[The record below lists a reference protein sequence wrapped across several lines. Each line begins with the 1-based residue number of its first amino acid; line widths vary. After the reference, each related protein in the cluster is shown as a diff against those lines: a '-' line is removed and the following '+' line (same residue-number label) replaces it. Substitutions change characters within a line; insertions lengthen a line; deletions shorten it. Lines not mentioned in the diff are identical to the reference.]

1 MSLVNNSAIAIIPAR
16 GGSKGIPN
24 KNLQTVGGITLL
36 ARTVSACLESDSIT
50 AVYVSTDSDEIAAV
64 ALKSGAQVIRRPA
77 DISGDTASSESALL
91 HALNEIEK
99 TSSLPSNVLFAQC
112 TSPFISHTDIDGIL
126 GLLNDHDSALTVTH
140 NHAFIWRRDNSG
152 NAIGINHDSA
162 IRLPRQQLDPEFKE
176 TGALY
181 AMNIDQFRKS
191 GHRFFGRIGMYEVP
205 VDRSMEIDDPEDLR
219 LANTLEIQEKGMP
232 SRESLQSIKA
242 IVFDFDGVMTDDQV
256 YITETG
262 QEMVMASR
270 SDGMGISA
278 LRNAGLK
285 LLILSKERNPVVAR
299 RAEKLQIEVIQAC
312 DNKLEALTKWL
323 SKNQLLLSQCA
334 YVGND
339 INDLQCMQAVKLAI
353 APIDAHP
360 QATQAAHWRLTRAG
374 GKGAIRELSDAIINH

>member
-1 MSLVNNSAIAIIPAR
+1 MSIVNKSAIAIIPAR

-24 KNLQTVGGITLL
+24 KNLQTVGGVTLL
-36 ARTVSACLESDSIT
+36 ARTISACLKSESIAT
-50 AVYVSTDSDEIAAV
+50 VYVSTDSDDIAAV
-64 ALKSGAQVIRRPA
+64 ALNNGAQVIRRPA

-91 HALNEIEK
+91 HSLNEIEK
-99 TSSLPSNVLFAQC
+99 TSSLPKNVLFAQC
-112 TSPFISHTDIDGIL
+112 TSPFITHTDIDGIL
-126 GLLNDHDSALTVTH
+126 DLLKDHDSALTVTH
-140 NHAFIWRRDNSG
+140 NHAFIWRKDNTG

-162 IRLPRQQLDPEFKE
+162 IRLPRQQLDPEYKE

-181 AMNIDQFRKS
+181 AMNIDQFRKC

-205 VDRSMEIDDPEDLR
+205 ADRSMEIDEPEDLR
-219 LANTLEIQEKGMP
+219 LANTLEIQEKSMP
-232 SRESLQSIKA
+232 SRESLQAIKA
-242 IVFDFDGVMTDDQV
+242 VVFDFDGVMTDDQV

-262 QEMVMASR
+262 EEMVMASR

-278 LRNAGLK
+278 LKNAGLK

-312 DNKLEALTKWL
+312 DNKLEALTEWL
-323 SKNQLLLSQCA
+323 SKNQLPLSQCA

-353 APIDAHP
+353 APIDAHLL
-360 QATQAAHWRLTRAG
+360 ATQAAHWRLTRAG
-374 GKGAIRELSDAIINH
+374 GKGAIRELSDAIINC

>member
-126 GLLNDHDSALTVTH
+126 QLLKDHDSALTVTH

-374 GKGAIRELSDAIINH
+374 GKGAIRELSDVIINR

>member
-36 ARTVSACLESDSIT
+36 ARTVSACLKSDSIT

-126 GLLNDHDSALTVTH
+126 QLLKDHDSALTVTH

-181 AMNIDQFRKS
+181 AMNIDRFRKS

>member
-36 ARTVSACLESDSIT
+36 ARTVSACLKSDSIT

-64 ALKSGAQVIRRPA
+64 ALNSGAQVIRRPA

-126 GLLNDHDSALTVTH
+126 QLLKDHDSALTVTH

>member
-36 ARTVSACLESDSIT
+36 ARTVSACLKSDSIT

-162 IRLPRQQLDPEFKE
+162 IRLPRQQIDPEFKE

>member
-1 MSLVNNSAIAIIPAR
+1 MSIVTNSAIAIIPAR

-24 KNLQTVGGITLL
+24 KNLQTVGGVTLL
-36 ARTVSACLESDSIT
+36 ARTVSACLKSDSVT
-50 AVYVSTDSDEIAAV
+50 AVYVSTDSDDIAAV
-64 ALKSGAQVIRRPA
+64 ALNNGAQVIRRPA

-99 TSSLPSNVLFAQC
+99 TSSLPNNVLFAQC
-112 TSPFISHTDIDGIL
+112 TSPFITHADIDGIL
-126 GLLNDHDSALTVTH
+126 ELLKDHDSALTVTH
-140 NHAFIWRRDNSG
+140 NHAFIWRRDNAG

-191 GHRFFGRIGMYEVP
+191 GHRFFGRIGMYVVP
-205 VDRSMEIDDPEDLR
+205 ADRSMEIDEPEDLR
-219 LANTLEIQEKGMP
+219 LANTLEIQEKSMP
-232 SRESLQSIKA
+232 SRESLQLIKA

-262 QEMVMASR
+262 EEMVMASR

-278 LRNAGLK
+278 LKNAGLK

-312 DNKLEALTKWL
+312 DNKLKALTEWL
-323 SKNQLLLSQCA
+323 SKNQLPLSQCA

-339 INDLQCMQAVKLAI
+339 INDLQCMQAVKIAI

-374 GKGAIRELSDAIINH
+374 GKGAIRELSDAIINR

>member
-1 MSLVNNSAIAIIPAR
+1 MSIVTESAIAIIPAR

-24 KNLQTVGGITLL
+24 KNLQTVGGVTLL
-36 ARTVSACLESDSIT
+36 ARTVSACLKSDSIST
-50 AVYVSTDSDEIAAV
+50 VYVSTDSEDIAAV
-64 ALKSGAQVIRRPA
+64 ALHNGAQVIRRPA

-91 HALNEIEK
+91 HALSEIEK
-99 TSSLPSNVLFAQC
+99 TSSLPNNVLFAQC
-112 TSPFISHTDIDGIL
+112 TSPFITHTDIDGIL
-126 GLLNDHDSALTVTH
+126 ELLKEHDSALTVTH
-140 NHAFIWRRDNSG
+140 NHAFIWRRDNAG

-162 IRLPRQQLDPEFKE
+162 LRLPRQQLEPEFKE

-205 VDRSMEIDDPEDLR
+205 ADRSMEIDELEDLR
-219 LANTLEIQEKGMP
+219 LANTLEIQEKSVP
-232 SRESLQSIKA
+232 NRESLKSIKA

-262 QEMVMASR
+262 EEMVMASR

-278 LRNAGLK
+278 LKNAGLK

-312 DNKLEALTKWL
+312 DNKMEALTEWL
-323 SKNQLLLSQCA
+323 SKNKLPLSQCA

-374 GKGAIRELSDAIINH
+374 GKGAIRELSDAIINR

>member
-1 MSLVNNSAIAIIPAR
+1 MSIVAKSAIAIIPAR

-24 KNLQTVGGITLL
+24 KNLQTVGGVTLL
-36 ARTVSACLESDSIT
+36 ARTISACLKSESIAT
-50 AVYVSTDSDEIAAV
+50 VYVSTDSDDIAAV
-64 ALKSGAQVIRRPA
+64 ALNNGAQVIRRPA

-91 HALNEIEK
+91 HSLNEIEK
-99 TSSLPSNVLFAQC
+99 TSSLPNNVLFAQC
-112 TSPFISHTDIDGIL
+112 TSPFITHTDIDGIL
-126 GLLNDHDSALTVTH
+126 DLLKDHDSALTVTH
-140 NHAFIWRRDNSG
+140 NHAFIWRRDNAG

-181 AMNIDQFRKS
+181 AMNIGHFRKS

-205 VDRSMEIDDPEDLR
+205 ADRSMEIDEPEDLR
-219 LANTLEIQEKGMP
+219 LANTLEIQEKSMP
-232 SRESLQSIKA
+232 SRESLQAIKA
-242 IVFDFDGVMTDDQV
+242 VVFDFDGVMTDDQV

-262 QEMVMASR
+262 EEMVMASR

-278 LRNAGLK
+278 LKNAGLK

-312 DNKLEALTKWL
+312 DNKLEALTEWL
-323 SKNQLLLSQCA
+323 SKNQLPLSQCA

-360 QATQAAHWRLTRAG
+360 LATQAAHWRLTRAG
-374 GKGAIRELSDAIINH
+374 GKGAIRELSDAIINC

>member
-1 MSLVNNSAIAIIPAR
+1 MSTVTNSAIAIIPAR

-24 KNLQTVGGITLL
+24 KNLQTVGGVTLL
-36 ARTVSACLESDSIT
+36 ARTISACLKSESIT
-50 AVYVSTDSDEIAAV
+50 AVYVSTDSDDIATA
-64 ALKSGAQVIRRPA
+64 ALNNGAQVIRRPA

-99 TSSLPSNVLFAQC
+99 TSSLPNNVLFAQC
-112 TSPFISHTDIDGIL
+112 TSPFITHTDIDGIL
-126 GLLNDHDSALTVTH
+126 ELLKEHDSALTVTH
-140 NHAFIWRRDNSG
+140 NHAFIWRRDNAG

-205 VDRSMEIDDPEDLR
+205 ADRSMEIDEPEDLR
-219 LANTLEIQEKGMP
+219 LANTLEIQEKSMP

-262 QEMVMASR
+262 EEMVMASR

-278 LRNAGLK
+278 LKNAGLK

-312 DNKLEALTKWL
+312 DNKLEALTEWL
-323 SKNQLLLSQCA
+323 SKNQLPLSQCA

-339 INDLQCMQAVKLAI
+339 INDLQCMKAVKLAI

-374 GKGAIRELSDAIINH
+374 GKGAIRELSDAIINR

>member
-1 MSLVNNSAIAIIPAR
+1 MSIVAKSAIAIIPAR

-24 KNLQTVGGITLL
+24 KNLQTVGGVTLL
-36 ARTVSACLESDSIT
+36 ARTISACLKSESIAT
-50 AVYVSTDSDEIAAV
+50 VYVSTDSDDIAAV
-64 ALKSGAQVIRRPA
+64 ALNNGAQVIRRPA

-91 HALNEIEK
+91 HSLNEIVK
-99 TSSLPSNVLFAQC
+99 TSSLPKNVLFAQC
-112 TSPFISHTDIDGIL
+112 TSPFITHTDIDGIL
-126 GLLNDHDSALTVTH
+126 DLLKDHDSALTVTH
-140 NHAFIWRRDNSG
+140 SHAFIWRKDNTG

-162 IRLPRQQLDPEFKE
+162 IRLPRQQLDPEYKE

-181 AMNIDQFRKS
+181 AMNIDQFRTC

-205 VDRSMEIDDPEDLR
+205 ADRSMEIDEPEDLR
-219 LANTLEIQEKGMP
+219 LANTLEIQEKSMP
-232 SRESLQSIKA
+232 SRESLQAIKA
-242 IVFDFDGVMTDDQV
+242 VVFDFDGVMTDDQV

-262 QEMVMASR
+262 EEMVMASR

-278 LRNAGLK
+278 LKNAGLK

-312 DNKLEALTKWL
+312 DNKLEALTEWL
-323 SKNQLLLSQCA
+323 SKNQLPLSQCA

-360 QATQAAHWRLTRAG
+360 LATQAAHWRLTRAG
-374 GKGAIRELSDAIINH
+374 GKGAIRELSDAIINC

>member
-36 ARTVSACLESDSIT
+36 ARTVSACLKSDSIT

-99 TSSLPSNVLFAQC
+99 TSSLPNNVLFAQC

-126 GLLNDHDSALTVTH
+126 QLLKDHDSALTVTH

-339 INDLQCMQAVKLAI
+339 VNDLQCMQAVKLAI

>member
-1 MSLVNNSAIAIIPAR
+1 MSIVAKSAIAIIPAR

-24 KNLQTVGGITLL
+24 KNLQTVGGVTLL
-36 ARTVSACLESDSIT
+36 ARTISACLKSESIAT
-50 AVYVSTDSDEIAAV
+50 VYVSTDSDDIAAV
-64 ALKSGAQVIRRPA
+64 ALNNGAQVIRRPA

-91 HALNEIEK
+91 HSLNEIVK
-99 TSSLPSNVLFAQC
+99 TSSLPKNVLFAQC
-112 TSPFISHTDIDGIL
+112 TSPFITHTDIDGIL
-126 GLLNDHDSALTVTH
+126 DLLKDHDSALTVTH
-140 NHAFIWRRDNSG
+140 NHAFIWRKDNTG

-162 IRLPRQQLDPEFKE
+162 IRLPRQQLDPEYKE

-181 AMNIDQFRKS
+181 AMNIDQFRTC

-205 VDRSMEIDDPEDLR
+205 ADRSMEIDEPEDLR
-219 LANTLEIQEKGMP
+219 LANTLEIQEKSMP
-232 SRESLQSIKA
+232 SRESLQAIKA
-242 IVFDFDGVMTDDQV
+242 VVFDFDGVMTDDQV

-262 QEMVMASR
+262 EEMVMASR

-278 LRNAGLK
+278 LKNAGLK

-312 DNKLEALTKWL
+312 DNKLEALTEWL
-323 SKNQLLLSQCA
+323 SKNQLPLSQCA

-360 QATQAAHWRLTRAG
+360 LATQAAHWRLTRAG
-374 GKGAIRELSDAIINH
+374 GKGAIRELSDAIINC

>member
-99 TSSLPSNVLFAQC
+99 TSSLPRNVLFAQC

-126 GLLNDHDSALTVTH
+126 QLLKDHDSALTVTH

-323 SKNQLLLSQCA
+323 SNNQLLLSQCA

>member
-36 ARTVSACLESDSIT
+36 ARTVSACLKSDSIT

-64 ALKSGAQVIRRPA
+64 ALNSGAQVIRRPA

-126 GLLNDHDSALTVTH
+126 QLLKDHDSALTVTH

-191 GHRFFGRIGMYEVP
+191 GHRFFGRIGMYEIP

-339 INDLQCMQAVKLAI
+339 VNDLQCMQAVKLAI

>member
-36 ARTVSACLESDSIT
+36 ARTVSACLKSDSIT

-126 GLLNDHDSALTVTH
+126 QLLKDHDSALTVTP

-181 AMNIDQFRKS
+181 AMNIDQFRIS

-299 RAEKLQIEVIQAC
+299 RAEKLQVEVIQAC

>member
-1 MSLVNNSAIAIIPAR
+1 MSIVAKSAIAIIPAR

-24 KNLQTVGGITLL
+24 KNLQTVGGVTLL
-36 ARTVSACLESDSIT
+36 ARTISACLKSESIAT
-50 AVYVSTDSDEIAAV
+50 VYVSTDSDDIAAV
-64 ALKSGAQVIRRPA
+64 ALNNGAQVIRRPA

-91 HALNEIEK
+91 HSLNEIVK
-99 TSSLPSNVLFAQC
+99 TSSLPKNVLFAQC
-112 TSPFISHTDIDGIL
+112 TSPFITHTDIDGIL
-126 GLLNDHDSALTVTH
+126 DLLKDHDSALTVTH
-140 NHAFIWRRDNSG
+140 NHAFIWRKDNTG

-162 IRLPRQQLDPEFKE
+162 IRLPRQQLDPEYKE

-181 AMNIDQFRKS
+181 AMNIDQFRKC

-205 VDRSMEIDDPEDLR
+205 ADRSMEIDEPEDLR
-219 LANTLEIQEKGMP
+219 LANTLEIQEKSTP
-232 SRESLQSIKA
+232 SRESLQAIKA
-242 IVFDFDGVMTDDQV
+242 VVFDFDGVMTDDQV

-262 QEMVMASR
+262 EEMVMASR

-278 LRNAGLK
+278 LKNAGLK
-285 LLILSKERNPVVAR
+285 LLILSKERNPVVTR

-312 DNKLEALTKWL
+312 DNKLEALTEWL
-323 SKNQLLLSQCA
+323 SKNQLPLSQCA

-360 QATQAAHWRLTRAG
+360 LATQAAHWRLTRAG
-374 GKGAIRELSDAIINH
+374 GKGAIRELSDAIINC

>member
-1 MSLVNNSAIAIIPAR
+1 MSTVTNSAIAIIPAR

-24 KNLQTVGGITLL
+24 KNLQTVGGVTLL
-36 ARTVSACLESDSIT
+36 ARTISACLKSESIT
-50 AVYVSTDSDEIAAV
+50 AVYVSTDSDDIAAA
-64 ALKSGAQVIRRPA
+64 ALNNGAQVIRRPA

-99 TSSLPSNVLFAQC
+99 RSSLPNNVLFAQC
-112 TSPFISHTDIDGIL
+112 TSPFVTHTDIDGIL
-126 GLLNDHDSALTVTH
+126 ELLTEHDSALTVTH
-140 NHAFIWRRDNSG
+140 NHAFIWRRDNAG

-205 VDRSMEIDDPEDLR
+205 ADRSMEIDEPEDLR
-219 LANTLEIQEKGMP
+219 LANTLEIQEKSVP
-232 SRESLQSIKA
+232 NKESLKSIKA

-262 QEMVMASR
+262 EEMVMASR

-278 LRNAGLK
+278 LKNAGLK

-323 SKNQLLLSQCA
+323 SKNQLPLSQCA

-374 GKGAIRELSDAIINH
+374 GKGAIRELSDAIINR

>member
-1 MSLVNNSAIAIIPAR
+1 MSIVAKSAIAIIPAR

-24 KNLQTVGGITLL
+24 KNLQTVGGVTLL
-36 ARTVSACLESDSIT
+36 ARTISACLKSESIAT
-50 AVYVSTDSDEIAAV
+50 VYVSTDSDDIAAV
-64 ALKSGAQVIRRPA
+64 ALNNGAQVIRRPA

-91 HALNEIEK
+91 HSLNEIVK
-99 TSSLPSNVLFAQC
+99 TSSLPKNVLFAQC
-112 TSPFISHTDIDGIL
+112 TSPFITHTDIDGIL
-126 GLLNDHDSALTVTH
+126 DLLKDHDSALTVTH
-140 NHAFIWRRDNSG
+140 NHAFIWRRDNTG

-162 IRLPRQQLDPEFKE
+162 IRLPRQQLDPEYKE

-181 AMNIDQFRKS
+181 AMNIDQFRKC

-205 VDRSMEIDDPEDLR
+205 ADRSMEIDEPEDLR
-219 LANTLEIQEKGMP
+219 LANTLEIQEKSMP
-232 SRESLQSIKA
+232 SRESLQAIKA
-242 IVFDFDGVMTDDQV
+242 VVFDFDGVMTDDQV

-262 QEMVMASR
+262 EEMVMASR

-278 LRNAGLK
+278 LKNAGLK

-312 DNKLEALTKWL
+312 DNKLEALTEWL
-323 SKNQLLLSQCA
+323 SKNQLPLSQCA

-360 QATQAAHWRLTRAG
+360 LATQAAHWRLTRAG
-374 GKGAIRELSDAIINH
+374 GKGAIRELSDAIINC

>member
-1 MSLVNNSAIAIIPAR
+1 MSIVAKSAIVIIPAR

-24 KNLQTVGGITLL
+24 KNLQTVGGVTLL
-36 ARTVSACLESDSIT
+36 ARTISACLKSESIAT
-50 AVYVSTDSDEIAAV
+50 VYVSTDSDDIAAV
-64 ALKSGAQVIRRPA
+64 ALNNGAQVIRRPA

-91 HALNEIEK
+91 HSLNEIVK
-99 TSSLPSNVLFAQC
+99 TSSLPKNVLFAQC
-112 TSPFISHTDIDGIL
+112 TSPFITHTDIDGIL
-126 GLLNDHDSALTVTH
+126 DLLKDHDSALTVTH
-140 NHAFIWRRDNSG
+140 NHAFIWRRDNTG

-162 IRLPRQQLDPEFKE
+162 IRLPRQQLDPEYKE

-181 AMNIDQFRKS
+181 AMNIDQFRTC

-205 VDRSMEIDDPEDLR
+205 ADRSMEIDEPEDLR
-219 LANTLEIQEKGMP
+219 LANTLEIQEKSMP
-232 SRESLQSIKA
+232 SRESLQAIKA
-242 IVFDFDGVMTDDQV
+242 VVFDFDGVMTDDQV

-262 QEMVMASR
+262 EEMVMASR

-278 LRNAGLK
+278 LKNAGLK

-312 DNKLEALTKWL
+312 DNKLEALTEWL
-323 SKNQLLLSQCA
+323 SKNQLPLSQCA

-360 QATQAAHWRLTRAG
+360 LATQAAHWRLTRAG
-374 GKGAIRELSDAIINH
+374 GKGAIRELSDAIINC

>member
-126 GLLNDHDSALTVTH
+126 QLLKDHDSALTVTH

>member
-1 MSLVNNSAIAIIPAR
+1 MSIVAKSAIAIIPAR

-24 KNLQTVGGITLL
+24 KNLQTVGGVTLL
-36 ARTVSACLESDSIT
+36 ARTISACLKSESIAT
-50 AVYVSTDSDEIAAV
+50 VYVSTDSDDIAAV
-64 ALKSGAQVIRRPA
+64 ALNNGAQVIRRPA

-91 HALNEIEK
+91 HSLNEIEK
-99 TSSLPSNVLFAQC
+99 TSSLPKNVLFAQC
-112 TSPFISHTDIDGIL
+112 TSPFITHTDIDGIL
-126 GLLNDHDSALTVTH
+126 DLLKDHDSALTVTH
-140 NHAFIWRRDNSG
+140 NHAFIWRRDNTG
-152 NAIGINHDSA
+152 NAIGINHDSS
-162 IRLPRQQLDPEFKE
+162 IRLPRQQLDPEYKE

-181 AMNIDQFRKS
+181 AMNIDQFRKC

-205 VDRSMEIDDPEDLR
+205 ADRSMEIDEPEDLR
-219 LANTLEIQEKGMP
+219 LANTLEIQEKSMP
-232 SRESLQSIKA
+232 SRESLQAIKA
-242 IVFDFDGVMTDDQV
+242 VVFDFDGVMTDDQV

-262 QEMVMASR
+262 EEMVMASR

-278 LRNAGLK
+278 LKNAGLK

-312 DNKLEALTKWL
+312 DNKLEALTEWL
-323 SKNQLLLSQCA
+323 SKNQLPLSQCA

-360 QATQAAHWRLTRAG
+360 LATQAAHWRLTRAG
-374 GKGAIRELSDAIINH
+374 GKGAIRELSDAIINC

>member
-1 MSLVNNSAIAIIPAR
+1 MSTVTNSAIAIIPAR

-24 KNLQTVGGITLL
+24 KNLQTVGGVTLL
-36 ARTVSACLESDSIT
+36 ARTISACLKSGSIST
-50 AVYVSTDSDEIAAV
+50 VYVSTDSDDIAAA
-64 ALKSGAQVIRRPA
+64 ALNNGAQVIRRPA

-99 TSSLPSNVLFAQC
+99 TSSLPNNVLFAQC
-112 TSPFISHTDIDGIL
+112 TSPFITHTDIDGIL
-126 GLLNDHDSALTVTH
+126 ELLKEHDSALTVTH
-140 NHAFIWRRDNSG
+140 NHAFIWRRDNAG

-162 IRLPRQQLDPEFKE
+162 IRLPRQQLEPEFKE

-205 VDRSMEIDDPEDLR
+205 ADRSMEIDEPEDLR
-219 LANTLEIQEKGMP
+219 LANTLEIQEKSVP
-232 SRESLQSIKA
+232 NRELLKSIKA

-262 QEMVMASR
+262 EEMVMASR

-278 LRNAGLK
+278 LKNAGLK

-323 SKNQLLLSQCA
+323 SKNQLPLSQCA

-353 APIDAHP
+353 APNDAHP

-374 GKGAIRELSDAIINH
+374 GKGAIRELSDAIINR